1 MGKNQHVVK
10 KDDRWAVKGEGNSR
24 ATSLHDTQKDAIA
37 AGKKIARNQQ
47 AELFIHGTD
56 GKIRDRM
63 SYGRD
68 PERRPG

>member
-10 KDDRWAVKGEGNSR
+10 HDEGWAVKGEGNSR
-24 ATSLHDTQKDAIA
+24 ATSVHGTQKEAIQ
-37 AGKKIARNQQ
+37 AGKEIARNQ
-47 AELFIHGTD
+47 ASELYIHGTD

-63 SYGRD
+63 SYAHD